1 MPLLPRESPRSC
13 RHRNGGA
20 IHTLGAATP
29 RMMPTSS
36 PTLCHMTP
44 QCIGQLNPMTLYQAI
59 QGTSCPPNSQ
69 KPAVGSSRA
78 MHPNCRVDHRESRN
92 PGVKKDGFCVPVVLF
107 VHLTLGGT
115 ASLGSDMF
123 PRGILDSFVQNDLAR
138 ETGGRRD
145 PPGWGLGQIMIPLH
159 WIIVCRLPTGPVA
172 QYCFARHLKLGHG
185 DRR

>member
-1 MPLLPRESPRSC
+1 MPRRTIPRGFGIT
-13 RHRNGGA
+13 NG
-20 IHTLGAATP
+20 
-29 RMMPTSS
+29 
-36 PTLCHMTP
+36 
-44 QCIGQLNPMTLYQAI
+44 N
-59 QGTSCPPNSQ
+59 
-69 KPAVGSSRA
+69 
-78 MHPNCRVDHRESRN
+78 
-92 PGVKKDGFCVPVVLF
+92 VV
-107 VHLTLGGT
+107 
-115 ASLGSDMF
+115 DMF